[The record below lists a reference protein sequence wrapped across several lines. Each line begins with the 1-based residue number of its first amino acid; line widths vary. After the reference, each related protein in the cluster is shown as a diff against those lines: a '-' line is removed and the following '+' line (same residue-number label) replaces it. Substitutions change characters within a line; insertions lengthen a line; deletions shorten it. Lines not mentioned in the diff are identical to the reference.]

1 MKELSKKF
9 NPYRNEKC
17 FNYALENIEDFE
29 DNIIKQ
35 EIRQWEEYY
44 HVSLNDEI
52 QFNLTSDNKAL
63 NWVERNYQDLEFVFE
78 YNPSWY
84 CDNDKIGTCQQ
95 FSGSWAQE
103 DIDFNGIFVM
113 TLNGPNEIEIRL
125 DDGSYSYIS
134 MDGYFKVLARIA

>member
-1 MKELSKKF
+1 MKELSNKF

-17 FNYALENIEDFE
+17 FEYALENIEDFQ
-29 DNIIKQ
+29 DKIIQ
-35 EIRQWEEYY
+35 HEVRQWEEHFYESLPDQIQYY
-44 HVSLNDEI
+44 
-52 QFNLTSDNKAL
+52 LTPENKAL
-63 NWVERNYQDLEFVFE
+63 NWADKNYQELEFVFE

-113 TLNGPNEIEIRL
+113 TLNGPNEIEIQL
-125 DDGSYSYIS
+125 EDDSYSYIS
-134 MDGYFKVLARIA
+134 MEGYFKVLARIA